1 MDGFTDTA
9 LTLWR
14 ALALGLVRELANTQR
29 AFSTDELW
37 SRLDAL
43 PKPPEPRA
51 LGAVMTTARAQGFV
65 TKSPFVVISL
75 RAECHSRPVAVWL
88 SVPLAGTFLDGSAY
102 VAVRS
107 RDVGMPL
114 FGPHDPTAPAA
125 KETSN
130 ATSSVSA

>member
-14 ALALGLVRELANTQR
+14 ALALGIVRELAASQR
-29 AFSTDELW
+29 AFSTDDLW

-65 TKSPFVVISL
+65 AKSPFVVISQ
-75 RAECHSRPVAVWL
+75 RPECHTRPVAVWL

-102 VAVRS
+102 VAARS

-114 FGPHDPTAPAA
+114 FGPHDPTAPTA